1 MMRVGKNIWAGEE
14 ELKLSKL
21 LLAFWQRHGYLPNS
35 GCASAGFWQT
45 LKERLAHR
53 FTVKQIQRKVGALR
67 NRHLNIISG
76 TVREVKKS
84 EAETVPIWAKMIDY
98 REEEEDEGNG
108 AAGPVEAGQNIAK
121 GVYGGAFAQL
131 QPENNTHVL
140 REPGER
146 WILVS
151 NDIKEE
157 DSQEVYAGGNNMAE
171 MMYEGMDD
179 AAASWE
185 DMAGADGAEED
196 SSSCCII
203 EEEDEPEEVEEEE
216 EVNEGQKMKEAEGR
230 EHDQEVNE
238 EAFQE
243 EGQELDEEVEEEK
256 NAAEQH
262 NPAHNNNRGFRRKA
276 ASGLHAD
283 DDKQELRMLN
293 RLTIADLA
301 SAVRTLAEVVRVR
314 PPPIP
319 V

>member
-1 MMRVGKNIWAGEE
+1 MGHAEE
-14 ELKLSKL
+14 E
-21 LLAFWQRHGYLPNS
+21 
-35 GCASAGFWQT
+35 
-45 LKERLAHR
+45 
-53 FTVKQIQRKVGALR
+53 
-67 NRHLNIISG
+67 
-76 TVREVKKS
+76 
-84 EAETVPIWAKMIDY
+84 D
-98 REEEEDEGNG
+98 DEGNG
-108 AAGPVEAGQNIAK
+108 AAGPVGAGQNIAE

-131 QPENNTHVL
+131 QPENDTHVL

-146 WILVS
+146 WIPVS

-157 DSQEVYAGGNNMAE
+157 DSQEGYAGGNNMDE

-179 AAASWE
+179 AAGSSE

-203 EEEDEPEEVEEEE
+203 EEEDDPEEVEEEE
-216 EVNEGQKMKEAEGR
+216 EVNEGQNIEEAEGR

-238 EAFQE
+238 EAFE
-243 EGQELDEEVEEEK
+243 EEEQELDEEVEEEK

-262 NPAHNNNRGFRRKA
+262 NPAHNNHHGFHQKA

-283 DDKQELRMLN
+283 DDKKELRMLN
-293 RLTIADLA
+293 RLAIADLA

-314 PPPIP
+314 PPPIR